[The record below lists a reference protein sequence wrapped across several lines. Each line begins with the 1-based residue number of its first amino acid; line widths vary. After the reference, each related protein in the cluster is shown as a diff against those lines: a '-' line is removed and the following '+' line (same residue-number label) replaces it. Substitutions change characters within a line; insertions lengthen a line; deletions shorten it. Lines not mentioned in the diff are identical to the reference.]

1 MQAKVITEDS
11 NGNKH
16 IAADS
21 YDLDDALSSAKI
33 MLKLGKASAVFIQT
47 IGGKFQYKVTKSGM
61 NYNIKGSIQ
70 PSL

>member
-1 MQAKVITEDS
+1 MKASVITQDQ
-11 NGNKH
+11 NGDKH
-16 IAADS
+16 INAGQF
-21 YDLDDALSSAKI
+21 DLDDAFNSAKI

-61 NYNIKGSIQ
+61 NYNIKGTIQ